1 MLLKLFR
8 ILNEK
13 KPQLRE
19 FDPTTIQRIR
29 EGAYLTKLI
38 AETQVAARKCE
49 FFAGNAVDAEVRTAF
64 EEEAKLLREG
74 ARNLQQY
81 YETMTLE

>member
-8 ILNEK
+8 ALNEK

-49 FFAGNAVDAEVRTAF
+49 FFASNAVDSEVRQAF
-64 EEEAKLLREG
+64 EEEARVLRDG
-74 ARNLQQY
+74 ARTLQQY
-81 YETMTLE
+81 YESMTAE